1 MFYKILK
8 SYLSLPKNIHR
19 LFFLEFSLS
28 LIHVAFILILNIY
41 LRKKGFSDP
50 EIASLNSLRFISA
63 LVFALPLGIFIRGKK
78 LKPFF
83 IISAT
88 MVPLTSIL
96 IIQSIHFDFNLL
108 IKFSFL
114 LWGLGIMLMRVCS
127 LPFVIRNTN
136 SNNSTEALSLIAATW
151 SLSTI
156 VSGLI
161 ISGTSWINDIFF
173 VGINF
178 LDEQKVLLLITL
190 FGLSG
195 IYFAFKIDER
205 KPIYTEKFNSLYI
218 HKNYD
223 WNLIIKA
230 ISPLIFISIGA
241 GLTIPFVNLFFNS
254 VFNLTSSQFSLMG
267 SLTGILVFLFSLSV
281 PSLRKK
287 FGYWMTIVIV
297 QSIAILCL
305 VLMALTEVYADNK
318 FALVI
323 AILAYILRQP
333 LMHMAHPASN
343 ELMMNYVGE
352 KNQELISA
360 LSSSLWSASWFFSAK
375 IFEWLRLLNYN
386 YYKIFLITALLYI
399 IGVLLYSIL
408 IKDFDKRMILKDNS

>member
-50 EIASLNSLRFISA
+50 EIASFNSLRFISA

-83 IISAT
+83 IISAI
-88 MVPLTSIL
+88 MVPLTSVL
-96 IIQSIHFDFNLL
+96 IIQSIHFDFNSL

-156 VSGLI
+156 ISGLI
-161 ISGTSWINDIFF
+161 ISGTSWINNIFF

-386 YYKIFLITALLYI
+386 YYKIFLITALLYT